1 MKVAILGATGLV
13 GRRMLALLADRPWA
27 DPDPVLLGS
36 ERSAGV
42 PLDFRGRSIPGKA
55 VTPEDFAG
63 VEIALF
69 SAGAA
74 AGRRFGPVAAAAGA
88 WVIDNSS
95 AFRMDPDVPLVVPEI
110 NGGLLAAAG
119 RGAGGIIANP
129 NCSTIQIAM
138 AAAPLE
144 RVFGLAE
151 VHVTTLQAVSGAG
164 QRALDEWRRQED
176 GVPPCD
182 PPLFARP
189 MAHNVLPCIG
199 GPAADGSFEEEA
211 KVVRELRKILGRGS
225 DLGVTCTAVR
235 VPVQDGHSAAVRF
248 VLQREADLEAAIAA
262 LRGFPGLVVAEGP
275 LDFATPREVAGG
287 NAVHVGRL
295 RRDPGQPRA
304 LLAWVVADNLLKGA
318 AWNAL
323 QIADLLAGH
332 AGAGAD
338 R

>member
-27 DPDPVLLGS
+27 DADPVLLGS
-36 ERSAGV
+36 DRSAGV
-42 PLDFRGRSIPGKA
+42 RLDFRGRSIPSKA
-55 VTPEDFAG
+55 ASPEDFKG
-63 VEIALF
+63 VKIALF

-74 AGRRFGPVAAAAGA
+74 ASRRFGPIAAAAGA

-110 NGGLLAAAG
+110 NGGLLAKAG
-119 RGAGGIIANP
+119 PGAGGIIANP

-138 AAAPLE
+138 AAAPLD
-144 RVFGLAE
+144 RAFGLAE
-151 VHVTTLQAVSGAG
+151 VHVTTLQAISGAG
-164 QRALDEWRRQED
+164 QRALDEWRRQEE
-176 GVPPCD
+176 GLAPCD

-199 GPAADGSFEEEA
+199 LPAAGGSYEEEA
-211 KVVRELRKILGRGS
+211 KVVRELRKILGRAG

-235 VPVQDGHSAAVRF
+235 VPVQDGHCAAIRF
-248 VLQREADLEAAIAA
+248 VMRQEADLAAIAA
-262 LRGFPGLVVAEGP
+262 ALGGFPGLVVATDP
-275 LDFATPREVAGG
+275 LDFATPREIAGG

-295 RRDPGQPRA
+295 RRDPDHPRA

-323 QIADLLAGH
+323 QIADLLAGS
-332 AGAGAD
+332 AGGGGD